1 MKRSRFLIRV
11 ATGGS
16 LAPKAASRTAN
27 ALETIGGFTQ
37 VWSGRR
43 SVMFVS
49 GPAIGFPYGAIAGT
63 IVRLGDRAP
72 TPSLSDADGALIRAS
87 KGRYLT
93 DAHWGGYVTLIE
105 DDDSV
110 SVLRAP
116 LGDLPCLLA
125 EGADGLAIASDVTLL
140 ELVRGRPGVDYS
152 ALARHLAAPD
162 LRTAETGLTG
172 VTELQGGLRLEL
184 ADDQSRTVEVWSP
197 WRFAKPERRIDDPA
211 EAQRRL
217 RGAVLHAVAAT
228 CHAHGPVIL
237 RLSGGLDSSIVA
249 AALSEAR
256 IETVAL
262 TLVTDDPAGDERHY
276 ARRAAETLE
285 IPLEERMRR
294 IGSVDL
300 TASAAANLPRP
311 TARAFVQS
319 ALGHAFTLA
328 AETGAGAIV
337 DGGGG
342 DNVFCS
348 LQSIRPV
355 IDALA
360 ADTGWQRARDT
371 ARSVA
376 MLAQVSQW
384 TVLRRAILARA
395 RHLSRFA
402 FPPDLRLLS
411 PAALAL
417 AGHAAEHRWLDS
429 PPGALPGKAAHIG
442 LIAAAQSV
450 VEGVDSLD
458 AVPLLSPLISQPVVE
473 TCLAIPS
480 WLWFDQG
487 HNRAIARDA
496 FADLLPD
503 DIVRRRSKGGPDG
516 FIAELY
522 RHHRPL
528 IRTLLLDGLLMGNDL
543 LDREALVLALA
554 ERGPVQRH
562 DFLRIM
568 QLVDAEIW
576 ARTRAA

>member
-1 MKRSRFLIRV
+1 
-11 ATGGS
+11 
-16 LAPKAASRTAN
+16 
-27 ALETIGGFTQ
+27 
-37 VWSGRR
+37 
-43 SVMFVS
+43 MFVS